1 MGRRI
6 CFLVCCCMV
15 FCLAD
20 LFGQSAGKSWKD
32 GFRVSYVQDRQ
43 LRKHGS
49 HLNFVRLDLEWPE
62 QLNGSTLQPLQSHL
76 CSRLF
81 QTEGASLHSACQ
93 QFLEDMG
100 TPLETVP
107 EDGSLKTYYVTCD
120 LKEVA
125 YDERGYVSLRAFRYV
140 EPKDTS
146 ERATLYQQLIT
157 YDLLNDRILTV
168 ADILSMRML
177 NDMELRVALMER
189 LLYEAGISEISME
202 NQTFSLDACL
212 VNGGVMFGFT
222 SGGEEGQHQELV
234 VLPLEEISPFLTK
247 DAKRLLRG
255 EMKVQKKKGVKG
267 LESSVSEESI
277 ASLPD
282 SVKIHTAVDEMPVFS
297 FDGQGIAPYI
307 STRMRLPEGMQP
319 SGRVITT
326 FVVEKDGTL
335 SDFSILKPISP
346 VVDRELVRVLRNMPA
361 WQPGKLDGQ
370 PVRVRLVVPVSLQ
383 AG

>member
-1 MGRRI
+1 
-6 CFLVCCCMV
+6 MV

-43 LRKHGS
+43 LRKHGN

-62 QLNGSTLQPLQSHL
+62 QLNGSTLQSLQSHL

-157 YDLLNDRILTV
+157 YDLLNERILTV

-234 VLPLEEISPFLTK
+234 ILPLEEISPFLTK

-282 SVKIHTAVDEMPVFS
+282 SMKIHTAVDEMPVFS